1 MFKITDKKN
10 IVIVEDEENIAQ
22 AQRLILQDQFNVHI
36 ARDGE
41 EGLALIRQHR
51 PHAVV
56 LDVMMPK
63 LNGFEVCKRIRED
76 SEIKHTKVVMVTAK
90 DQRKD
95 ELKGMDTG
103 ADDYIMKPFEP
114 VELMHVI
121 NQVLNG

>member
-1 MFKITDKKN
+1 VFEITDKKN
-10 IVIVEDEENIAQ
+10 LVIVEDEENIAQ
-22 AQRLILQDQFNVHI
+22 AQKLILQDHFNVHI

-41 EGLALIRQHR
+41 EGLALIKQYK

-56 LDVMMPK
+56 LDIMMPK

-76 SEIKHTKVVMVTAK
+76 SEISSTKVVMVTAK

-95 ELKGMDTG
+95 ELKGMDIG

-114 VELMHVI
+114 SELMHVI
-121 NQVLNG
+121 NQVLNQ